1 MSKTFMHKHATCTC
15 GMSPLTRR
23 KSNAPSRRKSLG
35 YYGKV
40 KKGKGSYTHK
50 SKHKKSW

>member
-23 KSNAPSRRKSLG
+23 KSNAPSRRKSLHG
-35 YYGKV
+35 DER
-40 KKGKGSYTHK
+40 KGNV
-50 SKHKKSW
+50 